1 MRDRKKEK
9 NLEDVGKQ
17 DKGFQATYQVRETD
31 DKPKRDQRETKE
43 KPKRDQRETKERPKR
58 DQRET

>member
-9 NLEDVGKQ
+9 NLEDVVKQ

-31 DKPKRDQRETKE
+31 EEPKRGL
-43 KPKRDQRETKERPKR
+43 RETKERPKR
-58 DQRET
+58 DLRET